1 MSLTPDDVNAIAN
14 SPPRVWPLQ
23 GDGLRID
30 WPGPAHANVP
40 FKLLLQ
46 VSGTAAL
53 RQGGRHTELAPD
65 GLAFIDGAAPFVLQA
80 DGRFEQVLVSLPRS
94 LVASLYRNIE
104 RQTAIAY
111 RGTAAQRLVR
121 EVVQSYA
128 GVSESMGGR
137 EHAHATLAIAHLLG
151 TLEPPQSPA
160 PAERQYLQAL
170 ALMDAQI
177 DRADAQD
184 VARQMGVSRRYLDK
198 LFARTGRS
206 FSGHLWDRRLALA
219 AQWLRRP
226 NAASVT
232 EVAHGVGFKDSSHF
246 ARMFRTRYGQ
256 SPRQWALA
264 ATHPPPP
271 SEPATQPD
279 AATTPPELSS

>member
-1 MSLTPDDVNAIAN
+1 MSPAHDDVNAIAN

-30 WPGPAHANVP
+30 WPGPVHADVP

-46 VSGTAAL
+46 VSGTAEL
-53 RQGGRHTELAPD
+53 RQQGRRAELAPD
-65 GLAFIDGAAPFVLQA
+65 GLALIDGAAPFVLQS
-80 DGRFEQVLVSLPRS
+80 DGRFEQVLVSLPRG
-94 LVASLYRNIE
+94 LVVSLYRNIE
-104 RQTAIAY
+104 RQTAVAY
-111 RGTAAQRLVR
+111 PGSGAQRLVR

-128 GVSESMGGR
+128 GVSPSMGDR

-151 TLEPPQSPA
+151 ALAPPQPPA

-206 FSGHLWDRRLALA
+206 FAGHLWERRLALA

-226 NAASVT
+226 EAASVT

-246 ARMFRTRYGQ
+246 ARMFRARYGQ
-256 SPRQWALA
+256 SPRQWAQA
-264 ATHPPPP
+264 GADPSPPI
-271 SEPATQPD
+271 
-279 AATTPPELSS
+279 